1 MKKNSLNGNESTI
14 VESPAVKR
22 HNDVNPSEHLND
34 VNLIDVTPNPR
45 LLESLRDMGY
55 DNYQAIMDI
64 IDNSGDAL
72 IGQSTKNPF
81 IKVITKISDKGKGR
95 LIIIDNGKGMTKETL
110 NEALKLGSN
119 TKKERDGELGY
130 FGVGLKGAAISMGR
144 GFRIITKHAD
154 DVYLCGIF
162 DLDKAIAEKSW
173 KFVSLENADRDQIK
187 YFKELTNNSST
198 GTIVEIYKLD
208 RISNHNKVSF
218 DGILLKSIAKTYRS
232 LISENDKD
240 DKISF
245 YLNNKKITPIDPM
258 GRELPGTR
266 ILNDKMENQKYQFNV
281 DDKIIEIIVQ
291 YFYVDSALETVY
303 PTEKLN
309 GRNNGFYVMRNH
321 RQIMEA
327 ERFDFNGIDKYSGW
341 LRSFRAEL
349 SFDGKYDEVF
359 KTNVMKNRIILPQS
373 LTDTMQKDV
382 SEYVKY
388 CKAEQKKMTPEATED
403 VSDDVKKDTESIVKK
418 MNEKKTVPTILTD
431 KKGNPIKKVEL
442 EKDKPEIEDDD
453 TEKRNRKKETD
464 KRKKKTFNKIEVD
477 YVHYGEDASFFTAL
491 FQGNGKFL
499 IRINCDHGFYS
510 EFERLERQG
519 RNFIISLLHSFAL
532 ASHTEM
538 YSEDLTQIDE
548 LVRTWSNFLRRDLL
562 ERE

>member
-1 MKKNSLNGNESTI
+1 MRNNILNGIESTI
-14 VESPAVKR
+14 VESPAAERLK
-22 HNDVNPSEHLND
+22 DVNPSEHLND

-55 DNYQAIMDI
+55 DNYQAIKDI
-64 IDNSGDAL
+64 VDNSGDAL
-72 IGQSTKNPF
+72 IGSSTKNPF
-81 IKVITKISDKGKGR
+81 IKIITKISAEGKGR
-95 LIIIDNGKGMTKETL
+95 IIVIDNGKGMTRETL
-110 NEALKLGSN
+110 NEAVKLGSN

-144 GFRIITKHAD
+144 AIRIITKHAD
-154 DVYLCGIF
+154 DKYLCGVF
-162 DLDKAIAEKSW
+162 DLDKAVTEKCW
-173 KFVSLENADRDQIK
+173 KFVSLEEADADQIK
-187 YFKELTNNSST
+187 YFNELTNRSST
-198 GTIVEIYKLD
+198 GTVVEIYKLD
-208 RISNHNKVSF
+208 RISNRSKVSF
-218 DGILLKSIAKTYRS
+218 DGILLKSIAKTYRF
-232 LISENDKD
+232 LISENNKD
-240 DKISF
+240 GKISF

-258 GRELPGTR
+258 GRDLKGTL
-266 ILNDKMENQKYQFNV
+266 ILNNKIENQKYQFNV
-281 DDKIIEIIVQ
+281 DGQMVEIIVQ
-291 YFYVDSALETVY
+291 YFYVDSGLETVY
-303 PTEKLN
+303 PSEKLN
-309 GRNNGFYVMRNH
+309 GKSNGFYVMRNH

-327 ERFDFNGIDKYSGW
+327 ERFDFIGIDKYSGW

-349 SFDGKYDEVF
+349 SFDGKYDEVL
-359 KTNVMKNRIILPQS
+359 KTNVMKTRIILPQS
-373 LTDTMQKDV
+373 LTDIMQKDV

-388 CKAEQKKMTPEATED
+388 CKNEQKKLNPESIED

-442 EKDKPEIEDDD
+442 DKEPEVKDNDD
-453 TEKRNRKKETD
+453 KRNRKKEIN

-477 YVHYGEDASFFTAL
+477 YVHYGEDASFFVAL

-519 RNFIISLLHSFAL
+519 KNFIISLLHSFAL
-532 ASHTEM
+532 ASHTEI
-538 YSEDLTQIDE
+538 YSEDLNQIDE

-562 ERE
+562 EKE